1 MPQLMVEKIHCLSPR
16 GNDLLVIHVNEV
28 EVRGPVNE
36 AALNAHQDTLKHE
49 NQHVREEIKTPGQ
62 SNAWRRQ

>member
-1 MPQLMVEKIHCLSPR
+1 MPQLMGDKIHCLSPR
-16 GNDLLVIHVNEV
+16 GDDLRVIHVKEV

-36 AALNAHQDTLKHE
+36 AALNALQDTLKHE
-49 NQHVREEIKTPGQ
+49 NQHVGEEIKTPGQ